1 MSSLS
6 RVSRSAAVL
15 AVLAITLAGCGGDGD
30 EKSGDESSSSNSDGA
45 SASGADPATGPTLET
60 DDFSY
65 NAPDGWEDAASAM
78 PGAESVAA
86 DTSDDDGFA
95 DNLNVLRL
103 DPAPV
108 TDLDELEDASV
119 DELEGADASDVKVQ
133 DRAEID
139 GVEAIHISG
148 GMSLNDNDYLVE
160 QYNVIRDDVS
170 FIVTF
175 SFSPDVSE
183 GDRTDLS
190 QSVLASWAW
199 AS

>member
-1 MSSLS
+1 MFSLS
-6 RVSRSAAVL
+6 RVSRSAVVLTVL
-15 AVLAITLAGCGGDGD
+15 AVTLAGCGGDGD
-30 EKSGDESSSSNSDGA
+30 EKADDSSSSS
-45 SASGADPATGPTLET
+45 SGAVASEVDPATGPTLKT

-65 NAPDGWEDAASAM
+65 NAPEGWEDAGSAM

-86 DTSDDDGFA
+86 NTSDDDGFA
-95 DNLNVLRL
+95 DNLNVLRIA
-103 DPAPV
+103 PAPV
-108 TDLDELEDASV
+108 SDLDDLEDASV
-119 DELEGADASDVKVQ
+119 NELEGADATDVKIQ
-133 DRAEID
+133 DRAAID
-139 GVEAIHISG
+139 GLEAIHVSA
-148 GMSLNDNDYLVE
+148 GMSLNGNDYLVE

-183 GDRTDLS
+183 GDRADLS